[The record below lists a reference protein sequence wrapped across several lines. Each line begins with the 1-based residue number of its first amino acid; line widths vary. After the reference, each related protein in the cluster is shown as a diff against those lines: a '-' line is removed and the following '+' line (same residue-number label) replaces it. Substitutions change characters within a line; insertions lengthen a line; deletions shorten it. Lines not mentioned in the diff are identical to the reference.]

1 MQERRQVRSEL
12 PSEALGL
19 LLEAH
24 RTRLQ
29 VQTLVVATPSGD
41 LLAGAG
47 HDPVDLA
54 ASIVDEELHDAAT
67 SSSIATWRLRV
78 GERDLVIGS
87 LGGRLNHEVG
97 DGVRRIFAET

>member
-19 LLEAH
+19 LLESH
-24 RTRLQ
+24 RARLQ
-29 VQTLVVATPSGD
+29 VRTLVVTTPSGD

-67 SSSIATWRLRV
+67 SAIATWRLRV